1 MTLWVSYKKFT
12 LWASC
17 IILLAQ
23 CGTPAYAEFKPLTRS
38 EPVVRMVLQESN
50 NEPFYGMVAVA
61 GTAFDRRSDDRWPNT
76 VKDVVYQPWQYEGM
90 SIKLKNYSISDIELA
105 RTARR
110 VASEGVRP
118 CGKVTHFHAT
128 YIERPTTWPKKY
140 KLVCQIGNH
149 KFYGD

>member
-1 MTLWVSYKKFT
+1 MSLWASYKKFP

-17 IILLAQ
+17 IIFMVQCSGPVYAQ
-23 CGTPAYAEFKPLTRS
+23 FKPLTRS

-61 GTAFDRRSDDRWPNT
+61 GTAFDRMEDKRWPSTLDN
-76 VKDVVYQPWQYEGM
+76 VVRQPMQYEGM
-90 SIKLKNYSISDIELA
+90 SIRFKNYSVADIEMA
-105 RTARR
+105 RAAVRIAR
-110 VASEGVRP
+110 AGVRP

-128 YIERPTTWPKKY
+128 YIQRPSKWPSKY
-140 KLVCQIGNH
+140 KFICRIGNH